1 MRCDGFCAYSCFIAG
16 ICPTKKERS
25 EKLLDREIEPR
36 DSGSVEETFAL
47 PADTG
52 WESLLSLTG
61 QEVHAIL
68 AGAQERASIE
78 AEDFWE
84 QGEEACSVDPTG

>member
-1 MRCDGFCAYSCFIAG
+1 M
-16 ICPTKKERS
+16 
-25 EKLLDREIEPR
+25 LDREIEPR
-36 DSGSVEETFAL
+36 KSGSVEAAFAL

-61 QEVHAIL
+61 QKVHAIL

-84 QGEEACSVDPTG
+84 QAEEACSVDPIG